1 MKNKFIFG
9 FALFLLLTTFI
20 SQKEFSINK
29 FKIKEI
35 KVENNEI
42 IKEEELIKDL
52 SFLYNKNIFFL
63 NSFEIKKKLD
73 KKNFIKRLEIKKTY
87 PDKLIIKIFEK
98 EPIAIIINKQGKFF
112 LGKKIE
118 LIKFRKIMKY
128 DELPIIYG
136 DIKNFKIFF
145 NNLKK
150 INFPF
155 KIIKK
160 FVFFKVNRWDIEL
173 EDERLIRL
181 PSKRYNKSLKNF
193 IQIKNNRNFDKY
205 KIFDYRLEDQL
216 ILK

>member
-136 DIKNFKIFF
+136 DIKNFKILF

-160 FVFFKVNRWDIEL
+160 FVFFKVNRWDLEL

>member
-87 PDKLIIKIFEK
+87 PDKLLIKIFEK

-136 DIKNFKIFF
+136 DIKNFKILFT
-145 NNLKK
+145 NLKK

>member
-136 DIKNFKIFF
+136 DIKNFKILF

>member
-1 MKNKFIFG
+1 
-9 FALFLLLTTFI
+9 
-20 SQKEFSINK
+20 
-29 FKIKEI
+29 
-35 KVENNEI
+35 
-42 IKEEELIKDL
+42 
-52 SFLYNKNIFFL
+52 
-63 NSFEIKKKLD
+63 
-73 KKNFIKRLEIKKTY
+73 
-87 PDKLIIKIFEK
+87 
-98 EPIAIIINKQGKFF
+98 
-112 LGKKIE
+112 
-118 LIKFRKIMKY
+118 MKY